1 MGKKFYKVNQYIRAP
16 ELRVLGED
24 GKQIGVFPMLQA
36 QNLAREKGLD
46 LVEIAPT
53 AKPPVARI
61 VDYKKFL
68 YQEEKKER
76 ETKKKRG
83 GEIKGIRVTPFIA
96 KADLEVRI
104 RRTLEFLK
112 DGNKV
117 RVAVR
122 FTGRQLGKKEFGYVI
137 LKKVMEELGEAAVA
151 EGEPKWMGRELVL
164 VFSPSKG
171 ENNAKTENPQV
182 SHTEV

>member
-16 ELRVLGED
+16 QLRVLGED
-24 GKQIGVFPMLQA
+24 GKQIGVFPVLEA
-36 QNLAREKGLD
+36 QNLARGKGLD

-53 AKPPVARI
+53 ARPPVAKL

-83 GEIKGIRVTPFIA
+83 GEIKGIRVTPFMA
-96 KADLEVRI
+96 KADLEVRT

-112 DGNKV
+112 EGNKV

-122 FTGRQLGKKEFGYVI
+122 FMGRQLGKREFGYVI
-137 LKKVMEELGEAAVA
+137 LKKIIDELGTNATA

-164 VFSPSKG
+164 VFSPIKG

-182 SHTEV
+182 SNTKV